1 MKYIIIFLT
10 TLFFVSGCC
19 KDDNTQD
26 QTGINC
32 VEFKQNFLDY
42 DKEAIRIIIDSLCQ
56 NYPPIPTQD
65 DDLGHKE
72 NTVKLIEELN
82 ETCSDLVFVQKC
94 YACLE
99 SYPPQSSIEVQ
110 LDSVGISII
119 RGFRLY
125 VPENKEMYMN

>member
-1 MKYIIIFLT
+1 MKYIIVLLT
-10 TLFFVSGCC
+10 TVFLISGCY
-19 KDDNTQD
+19 KDDNTQA

-32 VEFKQNFLDY
+32 TEFKQNFIDN
-42 DKEAIRIIIDSLCQ
+42 DKEAIRIIINSLCQ
-56 NYPPIPTQD
+56 NYPPISTQD
-65 DDLGHKE
+65 DELGHKE
-72 NTVKLIEELN
+72 NTIKLIEELN
-82 ETCSDLVFVQKC
+82 GSCSDIVFVQKC

-125 VPENKEMYMN
+125 VPENEKMYMQ